1 MKAQTGVTAQ
11 TVNRL
16 IRDAG
21 IVFFNLDL
29 AALET
34 TGLDAAKTGAT
45 LLGGTRGGNS
55 FNPGRTFRQMEAD
68 GLLGPTKGFVRRET
82 VAPVLTVNPIE
93 ITSGN
98 VIKALAG
105 SSGVDTAG
113 TIDQF
118 QKITGGEIANGSYI
132 DNVALITYRDNA
144 GTVEP
149 GVIFVVENA
158 LALEAPDFGTS
169 EDDEM
174 VLSLA
179 FAAHFDPASPG
190 VEPWR
195 LYHKDTI
202 A

>member
-1 MKAQTGVTAQ
+1 MKEQTGVTAQ

-21 IVFFNLDL
+21 IVYFNLDL
-29 AALET
+29 TALEG
-34 TGLDAAKTGAT
+34 TGLEASKTGAT
-45 LLGGTRGGNS
+45 LLGATRGGNS
-55 FNPGRTFRQMEAD
+55 FNPGRTMRQMEAD
-68 GLLGPTKGFVRRET
+68 GLLGPTKGFVRRES
-82 VAPVLTVNPIE
+82 VAPVLTVNPVE
-93 ITSGN
+93 ITSGV

-105 SSGVDTAG
+105 ATGVDTAG
-113 TIDQF
+113 TTDQF
-118 QKITGGEIANGSYI
+118 QKITGGEVADGSYI
-132 DNVALITYRDNA
+132 SNVALITYRHNA
-144 GTVEP
+144 GTLEP

-174 VLSLA
+174 VLSLG

-195 LYHKDTI
+195 IYHQDTI